1 MKITLEVAMRMM
13 DIVAYTLC
21 RTICQDEA
29 FQAMSDE
36 ELTEYVNS
44 TTREIFVAF
53 CDEVGIDEVEEE

>member
-1 MKITLEVAMRMM
+1 MKIKLEVAMRMM

-21 RTICQDEA
+21 RTVCQGET
-29 FQAMSDE
+29 FRTMFDE